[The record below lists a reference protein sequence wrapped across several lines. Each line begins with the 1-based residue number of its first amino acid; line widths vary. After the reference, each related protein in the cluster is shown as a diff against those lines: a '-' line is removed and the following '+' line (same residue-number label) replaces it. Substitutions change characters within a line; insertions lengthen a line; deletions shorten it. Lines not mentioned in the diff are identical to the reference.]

1 MFRCV
6 ASLMVAALTTSAI
19 RAVQA
24 DDAAKATI
32 EKAIKA
38 TGWDKRKGD
47 YATWKSK
54 GKMKALEQ
62 EIEFGGDWKVDTA
75 KGRYRMDIK
84 INFGGMELAL
94 MHVYDGEKAFESA
107 GGMQQDVEGPKLEYT
122 KGVATRY
129 RIMSLKPLLTD
140 KQYTLKSVETK
151 DVNGKPTV
159 GVKVEAPG
167 TSPVTMSFDKET
179 GLPVKAEAMVKNE
192 FEDWKEVLDETY
204 FSDWKETA
212 DGSKEYKSM
221 KVVRDG
227 KPMIESTMSD
237 YVVSEKPD
245 WLAKAF
251 VKP

>member
-1 MFRCV
+1 MLRCV
-6 ASLMVAALTTSAI
+6 ASLVIAALATSAI
-19 RAVQA
+19 RA

-47 YATWKSK
+47 YASWKSK
-54 GKMKALEQ
+54 GKMNALGN
-62 EIEFGGDWKVDTA
+62 EIEFSGDWKVDTA

-84 INFGGMELAL
+84 VNFGGMDLDI
-94 MHVYDGEKAFESA
+94 MHVFDGEKAFESA
-107 GGMQQDVEGPKLEYT
+107 AGMQQDVEGPKLEYT
-122 KGVATRY
+122 KGTAARY

-140 KQYTLKSVETK
+140 KEYKLTTVETK

-159 GVKVEAPG
+159 GVKVEGPG

-179 GLPVKAEAMVKNE
+179 GLPVKAEATVKNE
-192 FEDWKEVLDETY
+192 FEDWKDVLDESY
-204 FSDWKETA
+204 FGDWKDA
-212 DGSKEYKSM
+212 GNGMKEYKTM
-221 KVVRDG
+221 KVVRG
-227 KPMIESTMSD
+227 GSTLFEATMSD